1 MGQALRGAGKRI
13 QEVFGINGR
22 DIVTRL
28 IIVRHAE
35 SAYNIQNRIQGHQ
48 DSHLTR
54 KGLEQARRLAKR
66 IRHFKIDKVY
76 SSDLGRAYSTTV
88 EITRY
93 LPKVKIIRDPK
104 LREILLGDW
113 EGMTPEEVDKL
124 YDRGYQK
131 WHRKPS
137 AMVIPN
143 AERIGRFRKRVTA
156 RLRQIAR
163 QDRGKTV
170 LVVTHGGVITAIL
183 ADWLKADFDQVL
195 KGLQIDNTSL
205 TFAAVTKKLARLWV
219 INDTDHL
226 AKKEKND
233 QRFIHKHS

>member
-1 MGQALRGAGKRI
+1 M
-13 QEVFGINGR
+13 
-22 DIVTRL
+22 TRL

-35 SAYNIQNRIQGHQ
+35 STFNFQNRIQGHK
-48 DSHLTR
+48 DSHLTP
-54 KGLEQARRLAKR
+54 KGLGQARRLAKR

-93 LPKVKIIRDPK
+93 LPGIKIVRDPK

-124 YDRGYQK
+124 YDRGFEK
-131 WHRKPS
+131 WLKKPS
-137 AMVIPN
+137 ACIIPN
-143 AERIGRFRKRVTA
+143 AEKIKHFRKRVTKRA
-156 RLRQIAR
+156 REIAS
-163 QDRGKTV
+163 QNRGKTV
-170 LVVTHGGVITAIL
+170 LIVTHGGVITSLL
-183 ADWLKADFDQVL
+183 ADWLKADFDRVL
-195 KGLQIDNTSL
+195 RGLHIENTSL
-205 TFAAVTKKLARLWV
+205 TFVEFRSAQPPPTLWV

-233 QRFIHKHS
+233 QRFIRRRP

>member
-1 MGQALRGAGKRI
+1 M
-13 QEVFGINGR
+13 
-22 DIVTRL
+22 TRL

-35 SAYNIQNRIQGHQ
+35 SAYNLQNRIQGHQ
-48 DSHLTR
+48 DSYLTP
-54 KGLEQARRLAKR
+54 KGLKQARRLAKR

-93 LPKVKIIRDPK
+93 LPRVKIIRDPK

-113 EGMTPEEVDKL
+113 EGMTPEEVDRL

-131 WHRKPS
+131 WLKSPS
-137 AMVIPN
+137 ACVIPN
-143 AERIGRFRKRVTA
+143 AERVRHFRKRVID
-156 RLRQIAR
+156 RVRQIAA
-163 QDRGKTV
+163 QNSGKSV
-170 LVVTHGGVITAIL
+170 LLVTHGGVITTLL
-183 ADWLKADFDQVL
+183 AEWLKADFDRVL

-205 TFAAVTKKLARLWV
+205 TFAEVTTKIARLWV

-226 AKKEKND
+226 AIKEKND
-233 QRFIHKHS
+233 QRFIHQRS

>member
-1 MGQALRGAGKRI
+1 M
-13 QEVFGINGR
+13 
-22 DIVTRL
+22 TRL

-35 SAYNIQNRIQGHQ
+35 SALNFQNRIQGHR
-48 DSHLTR
+48 DSQLTP

-93 LPKVKIIRDPK
+93 LPGVKIIRDPK

-124 YDRGYQK
+124 YDRGFEK
-131 WHRKPS
+131 WLKKPS
-137 AMVIPN
+137 ACVIPN
-143 AERIGRFRKRVTA
+143 AERITHFRKRVTG
-156 RLRQIAR
+156 RVRQIAR
-163 QDRGKTV
+163 RDRGKTV
-170 LVVTHGGVITAIL
+170 LIVSHGGVITSLL
-183 ADWLKADFDQVL
+183 ADWLKADFDRMLQ
-195 KGLQIDNTSL
+195 GLHIENTSL
-205 TFAAVTKKLARLWV
+205 TFVEFKLKRMFPTLWV
-219 INDTDHL
+219 VNDTDHL

-233 QRFIHKHS
+233 QRFIHKRP